1 MSVVAASA
9 ALPSDSLAQPTAPT
23 APVPGSPE
31 YDAAMAAK
39 FAATQGT
46 TASTEDTPASAGRP
60 EHIPE
65 KFWDSVTG
73 TVKTD
78 ELAKSYVELEKSKSK
93 GVDDNAVV
101 TPPANQDDAANVLA
115 SKGLEMSK
123 FSDEFATNGGLSPE
137 SYKALETAG
146 ISQEMVNAYIAGQEA
161 IAEKRDNIG
170 YELAGG
176 KDAFAKIAAWS
187 AQSLTK
193 PELIAFNNAVGG
205 SEEEMKLA
213 VLGLRARYEAANG
226 KAPSLL
232 GGSGINGGAVGYESK
247 AQMTADMRDPRYAKD
262 PAYRAK
268 VEAKLVATTA
278 F

>member
-1 MSVVAASA
+1 MTVAANAS
-9 ALPSDSLAQPTAPT
+9 ALPSDAPKPAT
-23 APVPGSPE
+23 DAPVAPVAGTPE
-31 YDAAMAAK
+31 HDAAMAAK
-39 FAATQGT
+39 FAESQGNATG
-46 TASTEDTPASAGRP
+46 APAARP

-65 KFWDSVTG
+65 KFWDAATG

-78 ELAKSYVELEKSKSK
+78 ELAKSYAELEKAKS
-93 GVDDNAVV
+93 GGAAEAPPVV
-101 TPPANQDDAANVLA
+101 TPPAGQDEATNMLA

-123 FSDEFATNGGLSPE
+123 FSEEFAANGALTTE
-137 SYKALETAG
+137 SYKALEAAG
-146 ISQEMVNAYIAGQEA
+146 ISQEMVNSYIAGQEA

-193 PELIAFNNAVGG
+193 PELVAFNKAVGG
-205 SEEEMKLA
+205 TEEEMKLA
-213 VLGLRARYEAANG
+213 VQGLRARYEAANG
-226 KAPSLL
+226 KNPTLL
-232 GGSGINGGAVGYESK
+232 GGSGINGGAIGYESK
-247 AQMTADMRDPRYAKD
+247 AQMTSDMRDPRYAKD

-268 VEAKLVATTA
+268 VEAKLMATTA

>member
-1 MSVVAASA
+1 MTVAAGSS
-9 ALPSDSLAQPTAPT
+9 ALPSDSSKQPTEVVVPI
-23 APVPGSPE
+23 PGSPE
-31 YDAAMAAK
+31 HDAAMAAK
-39 FAATQGT
+39 FDAAQG
-46 TASTEDTPASAGRP
+46 AAAPVDPPAPATRP
-60 EHIPE
+60 DHIPE
-65 KFWDSVTG
+65 KFWDATTG
-73 TVKTD
+73 TVKTE
-78 ELAKSYVELEKSKSK
+78 ELVKSYAELEKSKSK
-93 GVDDNAVV
+93 GQDDQTTV
-101 TPPANQDDAANVLA
+101 TPPANPDEAADALA
-115 SKGLEMSK
+115 SRGLEMSK
-123 FSDEFATNGGLSPE
+123 FSEEFAVNGGLSPE

-187 AQSLTK
+187 TQSLTK
-193 PELIAFNNAVGG
+193 PELVAFNKAVGG
-205 SEEEMKLA
+205 TEEEMKLA
-213 VLGLRARYEAANG
+213 VLGLRARYETANG
-226 KAPSLL
+226 KNPTLL
-232 GGSGINGGAVGYESK
+232 GGSGINGGTIGYESK